1 MTSPNDNAVFMG
13 PPSGDDDAQDGDGG
27 NNLFCISF
35 YMDTEDGF
43 VTRVEMPEKLSEEE
57 LQLSSLLLNSIFSGK
72 LETDAIKAITKLYAE
87 SPAIYRDCIQII
99 TGWQDLKKNEDKNP
113 LIKPTETL
121 RK

>member
-1 MTSPNDNAVFMG
+1 MKNITVKPDLTIRQAMKQIG
-13 PPSGDDDAQDGDGG
+13 ISGKRCLVIVDGG

-99 TGWQDLKKNEDKNP
+99 TGWQDLKKNG
-113 LIKPTETL
+113 T
-121 RK
+121 